1 MMDAERTSE
10 TSVGQ
15 RLLRSAEVEAE
26 ANAVAMAVQQQL
38 AAALQ
43 GPIGSALAAGNVDSE
58 AAPHTQALL
67 GAEIPRRFIAVGAA
81 LTTAYA
87 TLSEGDEVRTAGALI
102 CAERLLFPS
111 DPLGIAAVRSAVGHA
126 LAAQPAPLT
135 QAGQPT
141 TLDAAAAM
149 QMRVAAGVERLERAY
164 LQATAHVEAAALAS
178 ASWKQVTGGAGPS
191 SGALYSHFG
200 PFLEGMLRWTFYL
213 EAAIAAV
220 IRDDW
225 ADVGAALIAARKV
238 TGAQSY

>member
-43 GPIGSALAAGNVDSE
+43 GPIGSALAAGHADAE
-58 AAPHTQALL
+58 AAPHAQALL
-67 GAEIPRRFIAVGAA
+67 GADLPRRFIAVGAA
-81 LTTAYA
+81 LTMAYV
-87 TLSEGDEVRTAGALI
+87 TISEGDEVRTAGALV
-102 CAERLLFPS
+102 CAERLLFPD
-111 DPLGIAAVRSAVGHA
+111 DPLGIAAVRSAVDRA
-126 LAAQPAPLT
+126 LEAQPAPPAE
-135 QAGQPT
+135 AGQPT
-141 TLDAAAAM
+141 TPDAAAVM

-164 LQATAHVEAAALAS
+164 LQAAVHVESAALAS

-191 SGALYSHFG
+191 SGALRSNLG
-200 PFLEGMLRWTFYL
+200 QFLEGMLRWTFYV
-213 EAAIAAV
+213 EAAFDAIG
-220 IRDDW
+220 RNDW